1 MRYLRLLLA
10 VAFTASLTATGLF
23 AAGGAMVAAAPA
35 RAAQA
40 TCTADWPTS
49 NLQIMAPAGP
59 GGGWDTTAREI
70 QRVLQEQK
78 LVNKSVEVFNVP
90 GAAGTVGLAELA
102 SKDKGDDNMMMVMGL
117 VMVGGILLNDSP
129 VGLDQTTPIARL
141 TTEYEVIV
149 VPKDSPFQTLD
160 DLIQA
165 FKKDPGSI
173 SWGGGSA
180 GGTDHILAGLIA
192 KDVGVDPTLV
202 NYVAFSGGG
211 EALASVLG
219 GQVSAGISGLSEW
232 EAQIE
237 SGDLRALAVSGRA
250 EPVVT
255 GATPAAG
262 ASPVAAFGSD
272 IKTLKEQGVNV
283 ELANWRGIVA
293 PPGISDDAKNCMIA
307 TMDAMSTSSG
317 WQEALAKNGWT
328 GFYLSGDEYAAYL
341 QSEQVTTKEVL
352 TDLGLI

>member
-1 MRYLRLLLA
+1 MRRLRFLLA
-10 VAFTASLTATGLF
+10 MAFMASLTATGLLSAG
-23 AAGGAMVAAAPA
+23 AATAVAAPA
-35 RAAQA
+35 VAAQA
-40 TCTADWPTS
+40 TCSTDWPTS

-90 GAAGTVGLAELA
+90 GAAGTVGLAELT
-102 SKDKGDDNMMMVMGL
+102 SKDKGDENMMMVMGL
-117 VMVGGILLNDSP
+117 VMVGGIELNASP
-129 VGLDQTTPIARL
+129 VGLDQVTPIARL
-141 TTEYEVIV
+141 TTEYEVVV
-149 VPKDSPFQTLD
+149 VPKDSPYQTLD

-165 FKKDPGSI
+165 FKKDPGSV

-192 KDVGVDPTLV
+192 KDAGVDPTKV

-211 EALASVLG
+211 EALAAILG
-219 GQVSAGISGLSEW
+219 GQVTAGISGLSEW
-232 EAQIE
+232 ESQIE
-237 SGDLRALAVSGRA
+237 SGDLRALAISGRA
-250 EPVVT
+250 EAS
-255 GATPAAG
+255 GGNATPAASG
-262 ASPVAAFGSD
+262 ESAAGSD

-293 PPGISDDAKNCMIA
+293 PPGISDDAKNCMTA
-307 TMDAMSTSSG
+307 TMDKLSTSPG

-328 GFYLSGDEYAAYL
+328 GFYLSGDDYASYL
-341 QSEQVTTKEVL
+341 QTEEQKTKEIL